1 MESRQL
7 RPIYSALEQSNPK
20 HALRECDKLLRKHP
34 NLHGARALKAFIL
47 ARAGEIQE
55 ALALGQS
62 LLDTPAA
69 MGNMHV
75 YRSLSM
81 TYRALARPQE
91 EIQVY
96 KAALELNPNNE
107 TMLCDVFMAAAR
119 NRLFKEQHQAAVQ
132 LNKLYDDQKYLWWM
146 TVSLYLQAKYLDQE
160 AAKVQLMLAERLI
173 EKLVDRLK
181 STEELRVYLDVL
193 DEQGKY
199 EQMVKVMGAQG
210 QLAKMIANDPDLVTL
225 RISLLVKTED
235 WEKAMEAAVATLDE
249 RDNWA
254 DYKLYIE
261 ALVASISR
269 GTDKSDQEKA
279 VFSVQAN
286 LQKWAATTGRARGAR
301 LAQVALST
309 QLFAAG
315 ITDIAESPEKLVW
328 SYIEAFKHKAICYP
342 DVMQFIVAHIGNTK
356 DSQREATLN
365 YYQQQ
370 LEQQLSETR
379 SSASQD
385 ENHAQAWVTLEKL
398 RYLVQALKG
407 DTDPGSWLAG
417 IDALLAFGLT
427 SAKAR
432 KKQAACSDMA
442 LVASQRIIQAAFF
455 AYGEA
460 ESREQL
466 HSALFKSLCVMEAG
480 IRLNEG
486 NFLLKLYAIRIYL
499 YLSCYERA
507 RAIYETL
514 NIKNIQLD
522 TLGHLIVGHGISLGC
537 FAADLEL
544 CYKSISFYDKF
555 RSRMLNDIQSVYEEE
570 TYSNIQDFLEFQSN
584 LVQSMQHDC
593 THRYAL
599 RGEGLEFGSSKE
611 TLAKWKEADVS
622 SIEHTEES
630 LDTLHDNRDTLVM
643 GLLTPHNMKQWNLE
657 VLTRS
662 MPMPGRGWI
671 QAFSLVPQIMHHL
684 VCADADALRT
694 KAAKLATLID
704 RDALEFSEADL
715 LFAHGIVELT
725 SLYIKATD
733 KNDIADHLDKLLDSI
748 NANLPEDDFDS
759 QPNALFMLSSDAIR
773 NLSAATELF
782 TYMVSLRHALAAQ
795 RLPAANIVG
804 PALSQTRK
812 RALKLVNQLR
822 SWIDKNGRLLIEEQW
837 LNEDACAAVSRF
849 VVESQKDTFAMVSKA
864 CTTSW
869 LRSVRNILMHWEQCT
884 F

>member
-20 HALRECDKLLRKHP
+20 YALRECDKLLRKHP
-34 NLHGARALKAFIL
+34 KLYGARALKAFIL
-47 ARAGEIQE
+47 ARTGEIQE

-69 MGNMHV
+69 MSNMHV
-75 YRSLSM
+75 YQSLSM
-81 TYRALARPQE
+81 TYRALGRPQE

-96 KAALELNPNNE
+96 KAALELDPNNE

-132 LNKLYDDQKYLWWM
+132 LNKLYDDPKYLWWM
-146 TVSLYLQAKYLDQE
+146 TVSLYLQAKYSDEE
-160 AAKVQLMLAERLI
+160 AAKVQLLLAERLI
-173 EKLVDRLK
+173 EKLADQLK

-199 EQMVKVMGAQG
+199 EQMVKVMDAQG
-210 QLAKMIANDPDLVTL
+210 PLAKMIANDPDLVTL
-225 RISLLVKTED
+225 RISLLVKIED
-235 WEKAMEAAVATLDE
+235 WNKAMEAAVATLNE

-261 ALVASISR
+261 ALVAVISR
-269 GTDKSDQEKA
+269 GMDKSDQEAA
-279 VFSVQAN
+279 VAGVQEN
-286 LQKWAATTGRARGAR
+286 LDKWAAIAGRDRGAK

-309 QLFAAG
+309 QLYGAG
-315 ITDIAESPEKLVW
+315 ITDITESPEKLVW
-328 SYIEAFKHKAICYP
+328 NYVATFKHKAICYP
-342 DVMQFIVAHIGNTK
+342 DVMQFIVTHVNSTDG
-356 DSQREATLN
+356 SQREAVLS

-370 LEQQLSETR
+370 LEQQLPEAR

-385 ENHAQAWVTLEKL
+385 ESHAQAWVTLEKL
-398 RYLVQALKG
+398 RYLVQALKD
-407 DTDPGSWLAG
+407 DTDPGSWLAD

-427 SAKAR
+427 SSKAR
-432 KKQAACSDMA
+432 KKQAACSDMV

-460 ESREQL
+460 ANRVQL
-466 HSALFKSLCVMEAG
+466 HSALFKSLCVLEAG

-507 RAIYETL
+507 RAIYDTL
-514 NIKNIQLD
+514 NIKNIQMD
-522 TLGHLIVGHGISLGC
+522 TLGHLVIGHGISLGC
-537 FAADLEL
+537 FTADLEL

-555 RSRMLNDIQSVYEEE
+555 RSRMPNDIQSVYQEE
-570 TYSNIQDFLEFQSN
+570 TYSNLQDFIEFQSN

-599 RGEGLEFGSSKE
+599 RGEGVEFGSAKE
-611 TLAKWKEADVS
+611 TLAKWKDADVS
-622 SIEHTEES
+622 SIEHTQES
-630 LDTLHDNRDTLVM
+630 LDALHDNRDTLVM
-643 GLLTPHNMKQWNLE
+643 GLLTPHDMKQWNLE

-662 MPMPGRGWI
+662 TPMPGRSWI

-684 VCADADALRT
+684 VSADTDVLQV

-704 RDALEFSEADL
+704 GDSVAFSEADL
-715 LFAHGIVELT
+715 LFARGIVELT
-725 SLYIKATD
+725 SLYTKATN
-733 KNDIADHLDKLLDSI
+733 KEDIADHLDKLLDSVS
-748 NANLPEDDFDS
+748 ANLPKDDFDA
-759 QPNALFMLSSDAIR
+759 QPNALFVLSSDAIR
-773 NLSAATELF
+773 NLSAVTELF
-782 TYMVSLRHALAAQ
+782 TYMISLRHALAAQ
-795 RLPAANIVG
+795 RLPAAHIVG

-812 RALKLVNQLR
+812 RALKLINQLR
-822 SWIDKNGRLLIEEQW
+822 SWIDKNGRLMIEERW
-837 LNEDACAAVSRF
+837 LNEDTGVAWFAA
-849 VVESQKDTFAMVSKA
+849 ESQKDTVAMVSKA